1 MPPAYLRVV
10 RAQTGRP
17 RDSTTTRYYRSAVYD
32 VQCNTDARICTGTPA
47 AALEPAGFC
56 NRVVFHRGFTPQ
68 RVTITLGVFFSHPGS
83 SVSTERNKNTIKRF
97 FDAFLNGRNQEMYA
111 FLTNDAKWWIN
122 GKSGG
127 PIAIQAWY
135 DQITTMFSKARM
147 PLDLEILSITAEDD
161 RVSLEGRSRVYF
173 DKINFLYENE
183 YHFMFQLRDD
193 HICSVREYLDTEYMA
208 KIMPI
213 LAAA

>member
-1 MPPAYLRVV
+1 
-10 RAQTGRP
+10 
-17 RDSTTTRYYRSAVYD
+17 
-32 VQCNTDARICTGTPA
+32 
-47 AALEPAGFC
+47 
-56 NRVVFHRGFTPQ
+56 VFQRGFTPQ
-68 RVTITLGVFFSHPGS
+68 RATITLHVFFSHPGS

-97 FDAFLNGRNQEMYA
+97 FDAFLNGRNEEMRA

-127 PIAIQAWY
+127 PIAVQTWY

-173 DKINFLYENE
+173 GKINFLYENE

-213 LAAA
+213 LATA

>member
-1 MPPAYLRVV
+1 
-10 RAQTGRP
+10 
-17 RDSTTTRYYRSAVYD
+17 
-32 VQCNTDARICTGTPA
+32 
-47 AALEPAGFC
+47 
-56 NRVVFHRGFTPQ
+56 
-68 RVTITLGVFFSHPGS
+68 
-83 SVSTERNKNTIKRF
+83 VSTERNKNTIKRF

-213 LAAA
+213 LATA